1 MLTNLGDFQ
10 GLNFQGLTISCRA
23 SELLLLTPKKK
34 KKENYLSIYI
44 MERITKNES
53 LGTY

>member
-23 SELLLLTPKKK
+23 SELLLLTAKK